1 MDHRSFKIELTLAFW
16 LDFGPLDA
24 FGTLLLNSRCI
35 LESKWTPSVLQVGSK
50 CFQMDA
56 KWAHRTLQNR
66 AHSRVLA
73 RFCPCARSWNSSA
86 ELQVHPGVQVD
97 AKWAPSGLQVLPDG
111 RQAGSKWPLS
121 GLKYLQNHA
130 HSHSLARFCPSGR
143 LWCLSAAQIACK
155 WFPRGLKS
163 FYVRFE

>member
-1 MDHRSFKIELTLAFW
+1 MCWSGVKTEITYRSFKIELTLAFW

-86 ELQVHPGVQVD
+86 ELQVHPRVQVD
-97 AKWAPSGLQVLPDG
+97 AKWAPSDLQVLPKG
-111 RQAGSKWPLS
+111 RQA
-121 GLKYLQNHA
+121 A
-130 HSHSLARFCPSGR
+130 PSA
-143 LWCLSAAQIACK
+143 L
-155 WFPRGLKS
+155 
-163 FYVRFE
+163 